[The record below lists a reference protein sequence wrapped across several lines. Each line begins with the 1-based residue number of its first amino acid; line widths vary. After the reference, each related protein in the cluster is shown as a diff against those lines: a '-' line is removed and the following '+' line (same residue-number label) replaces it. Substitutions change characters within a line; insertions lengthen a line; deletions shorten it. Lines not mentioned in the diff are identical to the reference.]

1 METSTQANSNLRE
14 LTKTEIE
21 IAYAQ
26 IIDRMTRAIKAANE
40 GYRLNLE
47 LAEKAELQG
56 LEEWDGFDDYKA
68 LKEKYDIPDGVFIFM
83 DESMGLHSVKDKV
96 MKDLVKHWVCGTLD
110 ESECNAAFF
119 YMEAIDE
126 IDWGWVFMERP
137 INYYGVDKQGKY
149 WTEEEAYSE
158 FLKIGTRKNKPHT
171 GRKFVAYING
181 GEEAGWVLQGFESL
195 KYA

>member
-1 METSTQANSNLRE
+1 
-14 LTKTEIE
+14 
-21 IAYAQ
+21 
-26 IIDRMTRAIKAANE
+26 MTRAIKAANE
-40 GYRLNLE
+40 AYSLNLE

-56 LEEWDGFDDYKA
+56 LEKCDGFDDYKA

-96 MKDLVKHWVCGTLD
+96 MKDLVKHWVCGRLD

-137 INYYGVDKQGKY
+137 INYYGIDKQGKY

-171 GRKFVAYING
+171 GRKFEAYING
-181 GEEAGWVLQGFESL
+181 GEEAGWALQGFESL